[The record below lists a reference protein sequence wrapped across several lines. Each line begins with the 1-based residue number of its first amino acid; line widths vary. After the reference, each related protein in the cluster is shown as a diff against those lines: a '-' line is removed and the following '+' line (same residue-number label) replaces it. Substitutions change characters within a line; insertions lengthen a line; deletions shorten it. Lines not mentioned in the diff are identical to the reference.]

1 MKPSSEHSPSAQG
14 TWLNRLNHPVP
25 LRWLLVIP
33 FVLQIFTAVGLT
45 GYLSIRNSNH
55 AIDDLVERLQEK
67 AVSRVD
73 NHLDNYLA
81 LPHQILE
88 LNLDVLETGLIDRA
102 DIEGFGRHFW
112 KQSQVF
118 PQFSYIGYYLQDNTA
133 VGAGRWLEGY
143 DVLISLNPSGGIQ
156 DYSYATDEQGN
167 LTELVYEAPYEA
179 TTDSFYIN
187 TLAAGKA
194 IWSDIYAVEGFG
206 TYVVVS
212 ASVPVPDRNGEI
224 IGVMSIDLLLS
235 DISQFLGQLEV
246 SPGAELLILENDGD
260 LVASSSDEPIVSIQ
274 SNNEELE
281 HYNIVN
287 YPDPIAPAIARG
299 IADNVGELTAINTTE
314 RFDLEFARQRYYVQI
329 KPWQD
334 EYGLDWLV
342 VVAIPRSDF
351 TAQIDA
357 NTRTTILL
365 CLIALGTATVLG
377 IYTSRWIARPILM
390 LQEASEA
397 IAEGQLDRVVE
408 IYGIE
413 ELEKLARMFNQMAG
427 RLQSSFSE
435 LETRVAERTV
445 ELQQAK
451 EDADRANQAKSEF
464 LASMSHELRTPLN
477 GILGYAQI
485 LEQSHL
491 PKTAQRDGVNI
502 IYQCGLHLLDLINDV
517 LDLAKIEA
525 RKLVLIPKPLHFPS
539 LLQSVVELCRPR
551 AEEQGLDFRYEVS
564 SDLPD
569 GVVVD
574 EKRLRQVLLNLL
586 GNAIKFTERGSVTLR
601 VNAIEGSA
609 ECSSLLFQVSDT
621 GVGIAAADLEKLFA
635 AFEQV
640 GDREKQAEGTG
651 LGLAI
656 SQKIVGLMGGKL
668 QVRSEPGR
676 GSEFFFTLELPV
688 AMNWA
693 KQQIGI
699 DRDRR
704 IIGYEGDRHTILI
717 VDDRWENRAVLVHL
731 LEPLGFT
738 TLEAENGR
746 EGLAQLRDRRPDL
759 VITDLVMPVMDGF
772 ELIRMIRQSEDLQHY
787 KIVVSSASVSRADR
801 QKSLDSGGDLFLS
814 KPIDARELLAVVAQC
829 LDVTWCYGNQEE
841 LSDGESEMKAIE
853 QIFPP
858 SEYIEE
864 LLAIAHQGDPTAIC
878 DRLETWEECYRDF
891 AHSIVELAEDFKIEE
906 IEDLLQHY
914 LDREFNDA
922 T

>member
-1 MKPSSEHSPSAQG
+1 MKPSSERSHSSPA

-33 FVLQIFTAVGLT
+33 FVLQIFAAVGLT
-45 GYLSIRNSNH
+45 GYLSIRNGSH
-55 AIDDLVERLQEK
+55 AIDDLVKRLQEK
-67 AVSRVD
+67 TVSRVD

-88 LNLDVLETGLIDRA
+88 LNLDILETELIDRN
-102 DIEGFGRHFW
+102 DIEGLGRHFW

-118 PQFSYIGYYLQDNTA
+118 PQFSYIGYYLQDNTG
-133 VGAGRWLEGY
+133 VGAGRWLEDY
-143 DVLISLNPSGGIQ
+143 DVLISLNPSGDIQ
-156 DYSYATDEQGN
+156 DYSYATDEKGN

-179 TTDSFYIN
+179 TTDSWYIDALN
-187 TLAAGKA
+187 AGKA
-194 IWSDIYAVEGFG
+194 AWSDAYAVEGFG

-212 ASVPVPDRNGEI
+212 ASVPVPDNNGEL
-224 IGVMSIDLLLS
+224 IGAMSVDLLLL
-235 DISQFLGQLEV
+235 DISRFLAEIEV
-246 SPGAELLILENDGD
+246 SPGAQLLILERDGD
-260 LVASSSDEPIVSIQ
+260 LVASSSDEPIVTTQ
-274 SNNEELE
+274 SDSEELKQ
-281 HYNIVN
+281 YNIFN
-287 YPDPIAPAIARG
+287 YPDPIAPAIAGG
-299 IADNVGELTAINTTE
+299 IAENVGELTTINTAQ
-314 RFDLEFARQRYYVQI
+314 RFNLEFARERYYVQI
-329 KPWQD
+329 KPWED

-365 CLIALGTATVLG
+365 CFAALAAATVLG
-377 IYTSRWIARPILM
+377 IYTSRWIARPILV

-397 IAEGQLDRVVE
+397 IAGGQLDRVVE

-427 RLQSSFSE
+427 RLQSSFSQ

-445 ELQQAK
+445 ELQEAK

-485 LEQSHL
+485 LEHSHL
-491 PKTAQRDGVNI
+491 PKATQRDGVNI

-525 RKLVLIPKPLHFPS
+525 RKLVLIPKPLHLPS
-539 LLQSVVELCRPR
+539 FLQSVVELCRPR
-551 AEEQGLDFRYEVS
+551 AEEGGLDFRYEAS

-586 GNAIKFTERGSVTLR
+586 GNAIKFTKRGSVTLR
-601 VNAIEGSA
+601 VKVLESSA
-609 ECSSLLFQVSDT
+609 ECSSLLFQVADT
-621 GVGIAAADLEKLFA
+621 GVGIPAADLEKLFA

-656 SQKIVGLMGGKL
+656 SQKIVGLMGGTL
-668 QVRSEPGR
+668 DVRSEPGR
-676 GSEFFFTLELPV
+676 GSEFFFTLELP
-688 AMNWA
+688 AAINWA
-693 KQQIGI
+693 NQQMGI

-704 IIGYEGDRHTILI
+704 IIGYEGDRRTILI

-731 LEPLGFT
+731 LEPLGFA

-772 ELIRMIRQSEDLQHY
+772 ELIRTIRQSEELQHY
-787 KIVVSSASVSRADR
+787 KIIVSSASVSRADR

-814 KPIDARELLAVVAQC
+814 KPIDARELFATVEKC
-829 LDVTWCYGNQEE
+829 LDVTWCYEIPEE
-841 LSDGESEMKAIE
+841 SSDGESEMKATE
-853 QIFPP
+853 QILPP
-858 SEYIEE
+858 SHYLEA

-878 DRLETWEECYRDF
+878 DRIETWEECYRDF

-906 IEDLLQHY
+906 IEDLLQYH